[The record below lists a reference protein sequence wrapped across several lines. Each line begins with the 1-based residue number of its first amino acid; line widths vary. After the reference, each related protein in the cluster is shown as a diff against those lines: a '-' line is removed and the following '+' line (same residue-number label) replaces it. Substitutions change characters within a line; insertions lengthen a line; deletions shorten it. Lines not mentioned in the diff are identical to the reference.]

1 MGRVA
6 VYPGSFDPVTYGHV
20 DLIKRAA
27 GVFDKVI
34 VAVAKN
40 IQKDSLFSV
49 KDRLAML
56 QESTKGIPGIQVQS
70 FDGLVI
76 DFARHN
82 GAKVLI
88 RGLRMVSDFEY
99 EFQMALTNRRLA
111 EDIETVFLMPS
122 EGHSFISSTLIKEAA
137 SLGADISSFVPAS
150 VAKRLKDKLRRKR
163 PMCAGRHED
172 TC

>member
-1 MGRVA
+1 MAENPKQIPMIKVA

-56 QESTKGIPGIQVQS
+56 QESTKGISGIQVQS

-76 DFARHN
+76 DFARQN

-122 EGHSFISSTLIKEAA
+122 EGHSFLS
-137 SLGADISSFVPAS
+137 
-150 VAKRLKDKLRRKR
+150 RR
-163 PMCAGRHED
+163 
-172 TC
+172 